1 MKKIFVAGILLMFA
15 LMVSAQGQGQGRGQ
29 MTPEQQAQQYETM
42 KKDLSLTDTQLD
54 EIKKADEEMRTKM
67 QSLRD
72 SGGGDREAMMAE
84 MTKLTEARNAKVKAQ
99 LSAEQYTKYEAA
111 YGRAFGGRPG
121 GGGNR

>member
-15 LMVSAQGQGQGRGQ
+15 LMVSAQGQGQGRGP

-42 KKDLSLTDTQLD
+42 KKDLSLTDAQLD
-54 EIKKADEEMRTKM
+54 EIKKADTEMRTKM
-67 QSLRD
+67 QSLRE

-99 LSAEQYTKYEAA
+99 LSAEQYTKYEAE
-111 YGRAFGGRPG
+111 YGRAFGRPG
-121 GGGNR
+121 GGGGNR